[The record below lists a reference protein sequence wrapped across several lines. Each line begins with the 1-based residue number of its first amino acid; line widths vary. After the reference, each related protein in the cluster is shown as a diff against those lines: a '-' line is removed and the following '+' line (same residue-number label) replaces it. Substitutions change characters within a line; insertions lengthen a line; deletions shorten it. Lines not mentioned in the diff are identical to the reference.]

1 MKKLIVVAL
10 ALVIACVFVGCGAGA
25 LLEGTQWYEEYTN
38 DGVTYREDWSFEKDN
53 VLKFSKTVV
62 GGGDVNDPAIGVWQ
76 VNDSNILEITAEEN
90 VTKILGIV
98 GTWHIDMGTK
108 DLLTLTRVV
117 TDPKKNNE
125 ITLKRVK
132 DAE

>member
-1 MKKLIVVAL
+1 M
-10 ALVIACVFVGCGAGA
+10 
-25 LLEGTQWYEEYTN
+25 
-38 DGVTYREDWSFEKDN
+38 
-53 VLKFSKTVV
+53 
-62 GGGDVNDPAIGVWQ
+62 
-76 VNDSNILEITAEEN
+76 EITAEEN

-117 TDPKKNNE
+117 TDSKKNNE

>member
-1 MKKLIVVAL
+1 MVWRI
-10 ALVIACVFVGCGAGA
+10 
-25 LLEGTQWYEEYTN
+25 TN

>member
-1 MKKLIVVAL
+1 M
-10 ALVIACVFVGCGAGA
+10 
-25 LLEGTQWYEEYTN
+25 Q
-38 DGVTYREDWSFEKDN
+38 
-53 VLKFSKTVV
+53 
-62 GGGDVNDPAIGVWQ
+62 
-76 VNDSNILEITAEEN
+76 ITAEEN

-98 GTWHIDMGTK
+98 DTWHIDMGTK

-117 TDPKKNNE
+117 PNPTKNNE

>member
-53 VLKFSKTVV
+53 VLKFSKVV
-62 GGGDVNDPAIGVWQ
+62 GGGDVNDPAIGVQQ

-117 TDPKKNNE
+117 TDSKKNNE